1 MKVLLTG
8 STGWLGQ
15 FVCKQ
20 ILSGDKFGNETV
32 ELFAAYHQSEP
43 EWIRT
48 DHRVKIDLTDAESV
62 TNTIELVRPEVVI
75 HLAAISSPA
84 VCHKD
89 PDGAHR
95 INCPTSLTDAI
106 RTIVPNCLLIYSST
120 DLVYDGESPPYSA
133 SVSLPKPESIYG
145 YTKLSFEEHVLS
157 LKNGVVLRLSNMLGP
172 KYAYRNVGTKFLQ
185 WLYESYLKTET
196 VGLRYDE
203 IRSFV
208 LVDDV
213 LEVIQKLLLR
223 ALAAKSSCSS
233 SEGSS
238 ASNSESSSASS
249 SVGVTDI
256 FDAES
261 PRVFN
266 VGGPVGLSR
275 LDLGKLV
282 VESTGYRMVVIPPPS
297 SPEEKIPEVIAEKF
311 ITDQTGHQIDG
322 WRVYYSSNA
331 DSIRTSGIYNPRDV
345 TMEIA
350 HTEDFF
356 GMKFTPPYEAIVKSL
371 EDFFKS

>member
-15 FVCKQ
+15 FVCRQ
-20 ILSGDKFGNETV
+20 LLSGHTFGNETI

-43 EWIRT
+43 EWIQL
-48 DHRVKIDLTDAESV
+48 DHRVKINLTDTESV
-62 TNTIELVRPEVVI
+62 TSTIEKIRPDVVI

-84 VCHKD
+84 LCHKD

-95 INCPTSLTDAI
+95 INCPTALTDAI
-106 RTIVPNCLLIYSST
+106 KTYAPNCLLIYSST
-120 DLVYDGESPPYSA
+120 DLVYDGESPPYRA
-133 SVSLPKPESIYG
+133 NVSLPKPESVYG

-172 KYAYRNVGTKFLQ
+172 KFAYRNVGAKFLQ
-185 WLYESYLKTET
+185 WLYESYLKGDS

-213 LEVIQKLLLR
+213 LDIIQKLLMR
-223 ALAAKSSCSS
+223 ALAMKSSCSS
-233 SEGSS
+233 SEGSGAGS
-238 ASNSESSSASS
+238 
-249 SVGVTDI
+249 TDI
-256 FDAES
+256 FEAGS

-275 LDLGKLV
+275 LDLGNLV
-282 VESTGYRMVVIPPPS
+282 VEATGYRMVVIPPPS

-311 ITDQTGHQIDG
+311 ITDQTGTQIDG

-350 HTEDFF
+350 QTEEFF
-356 GMKFTPPYEAIVKSL
+356 GMKFAPPTEAIKKSL
-371 EDFFKS
+371 ESFFES